1 VLPGTCLRR
10 PQPGHAPG
18 PFILY
23 WSRPPCHPAS
33 ASGSTFLGWGVGG
46 ARGMGQEGWGRGR
59 CPNSLLT
66 LLFAHLQIKLQL
78 P

>member
-46 ARGMGQEGWGRGR
+46 ARGMGEG
-59 CPNSLLT
+59 P
-66 LLFAHLQIKLQL
+66 L